1 MTRICLLVLSAL
13 IALGARGQ
21 SHSPADSVAE
31 SRKWPTVAQAAIGL
45 GINAALTE
53 GLKHTVHEMRP
64 DRNGN
69 NSFPSRHTSCA
80 FAGATVFANATYRHS
95 PAWPMVFHAAAS
107 GVAFQRVASRR
118 HYASDVVAG
127 AAIGIAS
134 AELGFALGRL
144 ISGSSPAPRGT
155 AWDGF
160 RPTLSVTSEALYTI
174 AQPGDGKF
182 CTGYSTALR
191 ARLPIS
197 GRHGIGLTLAGSTT
211 PVKVGGAYAGPLNA
225 IGASAGWAAQFALPH
240 PALAIAAGAEAG
252 AIRLLH
258 TDNWEHKKWAAT
270 ARADAALMWR
280 LTKHFAASAGVSANI
295 SNIEG
300 ATGAIG
306 LSIGSVAVF

>member
-69 NSFPSRHTSCA
+69 NSFPSRHTSWA

-95 PAWPMVFHAAAS
+95 PVWPMVFHAAAS

-197 GRHGIGLTLAGSTT
+197 TRHGIGLTLAGSTT
-211 PVKVGGAYAGPLNA
+211 PVKVGGAANPLHA

-258 TDNWEHKKWAAT
+258 TDNLEHKKWAAT

-280 LTKHFAASAGVSANI
+280 LTKFFAASAGVSANI
-295 SNIEG
+295 SNIKG

>member
-69 NSFPSRHTSCA
+69 NSFPSRHTSWA

-95 PAWPMVFHAAAS
+95 PVWPMVFHAAAS

-211 PVKVGGAYAGPLNA
+211 PVKVGGAASPLNT

-258 TDNWEHKKWAAT
+258 TDNLEHKKWAAT

>member
-1 MTRICLLVLSAL
+1 
-13 IALGARGQ
+13 
-21 SHSPADSVAE
+21 
-31 SRKWPTVAQAAIGL
+31 
-45 GINAALTE
+45 
-53 GLKHTVHEMRP
+53 
-64 DRNGN
+64 
-69 NSFPSRHTSCA
+69 
-80 FAGATVFANATYRHS
+80 
-95 PAWPMVFHAAAS
+95 MVFHAAAS

-174 AQPGDGKF
+174 AQPDDGRF

-211 PVKVGGAYAGPLNA
+211 PVKVGGAASPLNT

>member
-69 NSFPSRHTSCA
+69 NSFPSRHTSWA

-95 PAWPMVFHAAAS
+95 PVWPMVFHAAAS

-155 AWDGF
+155 A
-160 RPTLSVTSEALYTI
+160 
-174 AQPGDGKF
+174 
-182 CTGYSTALR
+182 
-191 ARLPIS
+191 
-197 GRHGIGLTLAGSTT
+197 
-211 PVKVGGAYAGPLNA
+211 
-225 IGASAGWAAQFALPH
+225 
-240 PALAIAAGAEAG
+240 
-252 AIRLLH
+252 
-258 TDNWEHKKWAAT
+258 
-270 ARADAALMWR
+270 
-280 LTKHFAASAGVSANI
+280 
-295 SNIEG
+295 
-300 ATGAIG
+300 
-306 LSIGSVAVF
+306 

>member
-69 NSFPSRHTSCA
+69 NSFPSRHTSWA

-95 PAWPMVFHAAAS
+95 PVWPMVFHAAAS

-174 AQPGDGKF
+174 AQPDDGRF

-211 PVKVGGAYAGPLNA
+211 PVKVGGAASPLNT

-258 TDNWEHKKWAAT
+258 TDNLEHKKWAAT

-280 LTKHFAASAGVSANI
+280 LTKFFAASAGVSANI
-295 SNIEG
+295 SNIKG

>member
-64 DRNGN
+64 DRSGN
-69 NSFPSRHTSCA
+69 NSFPSRHTSWA
-80 FAGATVFANATYRHS
+80 FAGTTVFANATYRHS

-144 ISGSSPAPRGT
+144 ISGSSPAPHGT

-174 AQPGDGKF
+174 AQPDDGRF

-211 PVKVGGAYAGPLNA
+211 PVKVGGAASPLNT

>member
-69 NSFPSRHTSCA
+69 NSFPSRHTSWA

-95 PAWPMVFHAAAS
+95 PVWPMVFHAAAS

-160 RPTLSVTSEALYTI
+160 RPTLSVTSEALYTL

-197 GRHGIGLTLAGSTT
+197 TRHGIGLTLAGSTT
-211 PVKVGGAYAGPLNA
+211 PVKVGGAANPLNA

-258 TDNWEHKKWAAT
+258 TDNLEHKKWAAT

-280 LTKHFAASAGVSANI
+280 LTKFFAASAGVSANI
-295 SNIEG
+295 SNIKG

>member
-1 MTRICLLVLSAL
+1 
-13 IALGARGQ
+13 
-21 SHSPADSVAE
+21 
-31 SRKWPTVAQAAIGL
+31 
-45 GINAALTE
+45 
-53 GLKHTVHEMRP
+53 
-64 DRNGN
+64 
-69 NSFPSRHTSCA
+69 
-80 FAGATVFANATYRHS
+80 
-95 PAWPMVFHAAAS
+95 MVFHAAAS

-211 PVKVGGAYAGPLNA
+211 PVKVGGAASPLNT